1 MRKADVFPQRRPD
14 RKNFTSQT
22 AGNRLG
28 RPVEIVVHWK
38 QSIGFELSKNTAQ
51 LLLQPVDGVEEIP
64 AIHVEVAAAQL
75 PIGAEEKV
83 ISEDA
88 IFYLG

>member
-1 MRKADVFPQRRPD
+1 
-14 RKNFTSQT
+14 
-22 AGNRLG
+22 
-28 RPVEIVVHWK
+28 VEIVVHWK